1 MYNYYRLVSGKGKY
15 KFWKSWPAAV
25 SGAITPMPSG
35 GLSALIDEVQ
45 AFRRKVSSGKPKPL
59 PDFGF
64 DGVSQFVLIPNGEA
78 NVLVTKAATIEL
90 CCEPTLYLVLLTE
103 DAAIHPDYLRAY
115 EGWSIAT
122 FAL

>member
-1 MYNYYRLVSGKGKY
+1 
-15 KFWKSWPAAV
+15 
-25 SGAITPMPSG
+25 MPSG
-35 GLSALIDEVQ
+35 GLPALIDEVQ

-90 CCEPTLYLVLLTE
+90 CCEPALYLVLLTE